1 MRIMSDK
8 QFFGKIL
15 VPVDGSHSC
24 LHAKML
30 AVSIAKKFKSKVT
43 VVHCASHEFMHPEL
57 KAQYQLPRSILHK
70 IDEAY
75 LQAGKK
81 IIRNAEEMF
90 KEAGIDVD
98 ARLVTYE
105 DPAEFI
111 LELVKDEG
119 YDLVII
125 GNRAGNQSERY
136 SLGSVTEKV
145 ARHAEC
151 PVLIVKKKPKVKKL
165 LTAVDGSKYADKAL
179 EYAVQLAKNYNANLA
194 LIHVEEDKLI
204 RVGGPQVEDCVGT
217 VGECILK
224 DAATKL
230 EGVPFDRKLEYGSP
244 AEVIIKVAKKADVD
258 IIVVGSR
265 GLSSVRRFLLG
276 SVSDDIS
283 MHARNSVLI
292 VR

>member
-1 MRIMSDK
+1 
-8 QFFGKIL
+8 
-15 VPVDGSHSC
+15 
-24 LHAKML
+24 
-30 AVSIAKKFKSKVT
+30 
-43 VVHCASHEFMHPEL
+43 MHPEL
-57 KAQYQLPRSILHK
+57 KAQYRLPHSILYK

-90 KEAGIDVD
+90 REAKVEVD

-111 LELVKDEG
+111 LQLIKDEG
-119 YDLVII
+119 YDIVVI
-125 GNRAGNQSERY
+125 GNRAEHQSERY

-151 PVLIVKKKPKVKKL
+151 PVLIVKKKPKVEKL
-165 LTAVDGSKYADKAL
+165 LTAIDGSKHADKAL
-179 EYAVQLAKNYNANLA
+179 EFAVQLAKNYSANLA
-194 LIHVEEDKLI
+194 LVHVEEDKLI
-204 RVGGPQVEDCVGT
+204 RIGGPQVVDCVGT

-224 DAATKL
+224 DASTKVQ
-230 EGVPFDRKLEYGSP
+230 GVSFNRMLEYGSP
-244 AEVIIKVAKKADVD
+244 ADVIIKVAKKADVD
-258 IIVVGSR
+258 IIVIGSR

-283 MHARNSVLI
+283 MHARSSVLI

>member
-1 MRIMSDK
+1 MRIMSNK
-8 QFFGKIL
+8 NFFRKIL

-24 LHAKML
+24 FHAKML
-30 AVSIAKKFKSKVT
+30 ASSIARKFKSKVT
-43 VVHCASHEFMHPEL
+43 VLHVASHEFMHPEL
-57 KAQYQLPRSILHK
+57 KAQYQLPHSILHK

-111 LELVKDEG
+111 LEIVKDEG
-119 YDLVII
+119 YDLVVI

-136 SLGSVTEKV
+136 SLGSVTEKI

-151 PVLIVKKKPKVKKL
+151 PVLIVKKKPKVERI
-165 LTAVDGSKYADKAL
+165 LTAVDGSKHADKAL
-179 EYAVQLAKNYNANLA
+179 EYAVQLAKNYSANLA
-194 LIHVEEDKLI
+194 LLHVEEDKLI
-204 RVGGPQVEDCVGT
+204 RIGGPQVVDCVGT

-224 DAATKL
+224 DATTKIQ
-230 EGVPFDRKLEYGSP
+230 GISFDKMLEYGSP
-244 AEVIIKVAKKADVD
+244 AEIIIKVAKKANVD

-265 GLSSVRRFLLG
+265 GLSSVRRCLLG